1 MFFSPRQQCTLFLL
15 LILNLMAL
23 PALAKESSKDVV
35 EVVKHQVEQLLK
47 ENKKLIENYENL
59 QKRIFE
65 LRDQITS
72 SQQELKTL
80 EGKSGDKKTQLR
92 QAENKV
98 LIKKGRKV
106 YLEKQLFELKEDI
119 KFKELELRALQP

>member
-1 MFFSPRQQCTLFLL
+1 
-15 LILNLMAL
+15 MAL

-92 QAENKV
+92 QVENKV

-119 KFKELELRALQP
+119 KLKELELRALQP

>member
-1 MFFSPRQQCTLFLL
+1 MFFSPRQQRVLFLL

-23 PALAKESSKDVV
+23 PAPAKESSKDAV
-35 EVVKHQVEQLLK
+35 EVVKRQVEQLLK

-59 QKRIFE
+59 QKRILE
-65 LRDQITS
+65 LRDQITRS
-72 SQQELKTL
+72 RQELKTL
-80 EGKSGDKKTQLR
+80 EGKSGDKKNQLR